1 MKLFYWLLIFY
12 ITYIDIDIK
21 REDMKCG
28 EVQKQ
33 Y

>member
-1 MKLFYWLLIFY
+1 MKLFDWLLIFY
-12 ITYIDIDIK
+12 IMYINIDSK